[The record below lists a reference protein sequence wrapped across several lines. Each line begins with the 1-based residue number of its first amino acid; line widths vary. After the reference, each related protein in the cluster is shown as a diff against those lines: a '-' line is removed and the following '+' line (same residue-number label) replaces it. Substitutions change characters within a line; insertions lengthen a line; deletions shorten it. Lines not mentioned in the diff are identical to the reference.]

1 MGGGWVCKVVFCF
14 EKEEELRRF
23 ELSLPLFFPRN
34 AGEAA
39 QSAERLR
46 GIDVGNEWGER
57 VIEERRIK

>member
-1 MGGGWVCKVVFCF
+1 MFCF

-34 AGEAA
+34 AAEAA